1 MLKQFD
7 DFDLD
12 IQKTT
17 VGYSDAEIN
26 SMTVFKCT
34 IGVSLIIVNCN
45 SNSGCCPPTGTG
57 CLTLQFGGCDSVNAA
72 CIPQNRPSIEQPC
85 R

>member
-17 VGYSDAEIN
+17 IDNYGVDPASTPILWPLTITNKNA
-26 SMTVFKCT
+26 SCT
-34 IGVSLIIVNCN
+34 CSH
-45 SNSGCCPPTGTG
+45 CCPPTGTG